1 MAFPKVG
8 VEAVVRGFGT
18 FMNQADQVD
27 RKIKSMGRT
36 SQTTAKQSSALGRA
50 MGGLGGFLGKVGTIA
65 GGILAAQIFSNIARQ
80 LKSVAAESWN
90 VAAGLQQLSV
100 RFETLAAREALGANE
115 IDEYISRLDAM
126 DKTAKEGALSTYQ
139 ENRVKAL
146 RIEWDRLTKIVAEAE
161 EDGRSVLPYYQN
173 LAKYVG
179 ILEEQ
184 MVKAIP
190 QWEKLSPQMQKAAF
204 GGLEMA
210 DALEAAKQ
218 PAQDM
223 LDWAISFSLTTPFK
237 AQTVSDI
244 LAMGMG
250 YGFMREEAEDLTH
263 SIGEFTAGMGL
274 GDDHM
279 QRIIQNFGQM
289 QSAGK
294 VTGTELRDLARG
306 AFLPV
311 NDILRRMQENMG
323 MAGIDFMKFK
333 TDAAKGIHPVGE
345 FFVAFSQIVDE
356 QFAGSMERMAGTWQG
371 ATTRAGN
378 FITTILGAGIL
389 GPILERA
396 SAGLN
401 SLLETLLTPENRQAA
416 ENLGMFL
423 GDVWD
428 SLSEILTTLGIE
440 APTLKDILD
449 NLSISAIHLR
459 QFLDTFNERLTEVME
474 GEKDWGDFFSGL
486 WDQFLQGS
494 YDAFVG
500 FADFILELFGLEMTW
515 AEVLASW
522 DNIWATW
529 PAALFGT
536 LVLAS
541 EGAINIIE
549 GIGQMIAAGLKAGI
563 EIAWPAFIQWWM
575 GLWDSLWVGVEE
587 LLGMGSPSKVFADI
601 GKNIVKGTEIGI
613 KAERLRPARAMAQTT
628 AGIMQASMA
637 PSIMQAG
644 ITDNRSVNFRDVNL
658 KDEGMTPSQ
667 FNENMT
673 EWLGG

>member
-8 VEAVVRGFGT
+8 VEAVVQGFGT

-80 LKSVAAESWN
+80 LKSVATESWN
-90 VAAGLQQLSV
+90 VAAGLQQLGV

-126 DKTAKEGALSTYQ
+126 DKTARGGALSLYQ

-146 RIEWDRLTKIVAEAE
+146 RLEWDRLTGIMAKATDEGNA
-161 EDGRSVLPYYQN
+161 GLPYYQR
-173 LAKYVG
+173 LADYIIV
-179 ILEEQ
+179 LEEQ

-210 DALEAAKQ
+210 EALEAAKQ

-223 LDWAISFSLTTPFK
+223 LDWAINFSLTTPFK

-250 YGFMREEAEDLTH
+250 YGFMREEAEGLTH

-274 GDDHM
+274 SDDHM
-279 QRIIQNFGQM
+279 VRIIQNFGQM

-311 NDILRRMQENMG
+311 NDILHRMQENMG
-323 MAGIDFMKFK
+323 MGGLQFDKFK
-333 TDAAKGIHPVGE
+333 KDAAKGIHPVGE

-356 QFAGSMERMAGTWQG
+356 QFAGSMERMAGTWAG

-378 FITTILGAGIL
+378 FITTILGAGVL

-428 SLSEILTTLGIE
+428 SLADILTTLGIE
-440 APTLKDILD
+440 APTLKEILD

-474 GEKDWGDFFSGL
+474 GEKTWGEFFASFSEGAVEWSRTAL
-486 WDQFLQGS
+486 TK
-494 YDAFVG
+494 
-500 FADFILELFGLEMTW
+500 FADLILSVFGIETTW
-515 AEVLASW
+515 DEVLLSW
-522 DNIWATW
+522 QRVFATI

-541 EGAINIIE
+541 QGAINIIE
-549 GIGQMIAAGLKAGI
+549 GIGNLIAAGIKAGI
-563 EIAWPAFIQWWM
+563 EQAWPAFISWYM
-575 GLWDSLWVGVEE
+575 ELMDSLWQAVEDI
-587 LLGMGSPSKVFADI
+587 LKTDSPSKVFADI
-601 GKNIVKGTEIGI
+601 GKNVVKGLEVGI
-613 KAERLRPARAMAQTT
+613 KAERLAPAKAIEGAVGGMMQAAMAPT
-628 AGIMQASMA
+628 AVSGAI
-637 PSIMQAG
+637 
-644 ITDNRSVNFRDVNL
+644 DNRQVNTGDINIGGA
-658 KDEGMTPSQ
+658 EMTPLQ
-667 FNENMT
+667 FDLMMRD
-673 EWLGG
+673 WIGA

>member
-8 VEAVVRGFGT
+8 VEAVVQGFGT
-18 FMNQADQVD
+18 FMNQSDQVD

-65 GGILAAQIFSNIARQ
+65 GGILAAQVFSNIARQ
-80 LKSVAAESWN
+80 LKGIAVESWKT
-90 VAAGLQQLSV
+90 AAGLQQLGV

-126 DKTAKEGALSTYQ
+126 DKTAKDGALSTYQ

-146 RIEWDRLTKIVAEAE
+146 RIEWDRLTGIIATAE
-161 EDGRSVLPYYQN
+161 EKGTAGLPYYQS
-173 LAKYVG
+173 LAKYIGV
-179 ILEEQ
+179 LEEQ

-210 DALEAAKQ
+210 EALDAAKE

-223 LDWAISFSLTTPFK
+223 LDWAINFSLTTPFK

-250 YGFMREEAEDLTH
+250 YGFMREEAQDLTN

-274 GDDHM
+274 SDDHM
-279 QRIIQNFGQM
+279 VRIIQNFGQM

-311 NDILRRMQENMG
+311 NDILLRMQENMG
-323 MAGIDFMKFK
+323 MGGLSFDKFK
-333 TDAAKGIHPVGE
+333 KDAAKGIHPVGE
-345 FFVAFSQIVDE
+345 FFTAFSQIVDE
-356 QFAGSMERMAGTWQG
+356 QFAGSMERMAGTWEG
-371 ATTRAGN
+371 ATTRAQN

-401 SLLETLLTPENRQAA
+401 SLLESLLTPENRQAA

-423 GDVWD
+423 GDIWD
-428 SLSEILTTLGIE
+428 SLGEIMTTLGIE
-440 APTLKDILD
+440 APTLKEILD
-449 NLSISAIHLR
+449 SLSISAIHLR
-459 QFLDTFNERLTEVME
+459 QFLDSFNLRLTEVME
-474 GEKDWGDFFSGL
+474 GEKTWGEFFSGL

-500 FADFILELFGLEMTW
+500 FADFILDLFGLEMTW
-515 AEVLASW
+515 ADVLASW
-522 DNIWATW
+522 DAIWATW

-536 LVLAS
+536 LVLAV
-541 EGAINIIE
+541 EGAENIIA
-549 GIGQMIAAGLKAGI
+549 GIGNVIVASLKYGV
-563 EIAWPAFIQWWM
+563 ETAWPTFVSWWM
-575 GLWDSLWVGVEE
+575 GLWDSLWEGVED

-613 KAERLRPARAMAQTT
+613 FAERAAPKKAMETVS

-637 PSIMQAG
+637 PVSTQSIAN
-644 ITDNRSVNFRDVNL
+644 NRTVNMRDVNM
-658 KDEGMTPSQ
+658 KDSGMTPSQ